1 MHYHPFTMNRIWLFA
16 KKYPKSSSAGVALL
30 LGLIWYIVAL
40 PDRLFLEP
48 YSRVLEASDGRL
60 LSASIADDGQWRF
73 PQPDSVPFRFRQAL
87 ITFEDKRFESHFGVD
102 VRSMLRAVQQ
112 NISAGKIVSGGSTIS
127 MQVIRLSR
135 KNQSRSIVEKVIEML
150 LATRLE
156 WRFSKNEI
164 MTMYAA
170 HAPFGGNVV
179 GLDAACWRYFGTAP
193 DQISWGEAALLAVL
207 PNAPALIH
215 PGRNRALLQ
224 RKRDRLL
231 MRMRD
236 NGIIDE
242 LTCRLAMD
250 EPIPAAPLA
259 LPRLARHL
267 LPHLPSSSENGT
279 HRVRSTIRYDL
290 QTRAEA
296 VAALYHNSFK
306 ANHIYNLAV
315 LVLDVRSG
323 EVLTYIGNATDDD
336 GHEYE
341 VDVISSPRSSGSILK
356 PFLYAAMLEE
366 GKILPQTLVSDVPL
380 LIDGFSPKNYSRQY
394 DGVVPADEAL
404 IRSLNVPAVNL
415 LRSYR
420 YEKLHSL
427 LRTYGMRTL
436 TRPADHYGLSLILG
450 GAEATLW
457 DITGSYASL
466 ARVLN
471 RYHDTPITNRYVR
484 SDIHAPTFI
493 SSPDDK
499 PQFEQS
505 SILSAASI
513 YLTFDA
519 LKEVYRPGEESGW
532 RNFPA
537 SRKVAWKTG
546 TSFGSR
552 DAWAIGVT
560 PEFAVGVWVG
570 NADGEGRAGLTGTE
584 VAAPL
589 MFDIFDLLPAGSW
602 FAPPREELQQI
613 EVCGRSGFRISPYCD
628 TKKVISVTRQGLA
641 AGACPYHK
649 PIHLTSDG
657 RYQVNSDCA
666 SISSMRTTLWFVL
679 PPVEEYYHRLSNSS
693 YRVLPPW
700 RSDCSPPTRIPS
712 MEMVYPGH
720 QAKLFIPRQLD
731 GSAGLTLFEVAH
743 RSASA
748 TLFWHLDGNFLGST
762 SGKHTMS
769 MHPTPGTHTL
779 TVVDDRGEILRR
791 AFTVLSN

>member
-1 MHYHPFTMNRIWLFA
+1 MNRFWRFA
-16 KKYPKSSSAGVALL
+16 KKYPKSSAGGIVLL
-30 LGLIWYIVAL
+30 LTLIWYIVAL

-87 ITFEDKRFESHFGVD
+87 IAFEDKRFESHFGVD

-135 KNQSRSIVEKVIEML
+135 KNQPRSIVEKVMEML

-156 WRFSKNEI
+156 WRFSKDEI

-242 LTCRLAMD
+242 LTCKLAMD
-250 EPIPAAPLA
+250 EAIPVAPLP

-267 LPHLPSSSENGT
+267 LPHLPSSAENGT

-296 VAALYHNSFK
+296 VAALYHHSFK
-306 ANHIYNLAV
+306 ANHVYNLAV
-315 LVLDVRSG
+315 LVLDVRNG

-341 VDVISSPRSSGSILK
+341 VDIISSRRSTGSILK

-380 LIDGFSPKNYSRQY
+380 LIDGFAPKNYSRQY

-415 LRSYR
+415 LRTYR

-436 TRPADHYGLSLILG
+436 TRPPDHYGLSLILG

-457 DITGSYASL
+457 DMTGSYASL

-471 RYHDTPITNRYVR
+471 RYNNTPITNRYVK
-484 SDIHAPTFI
+484 SDIHQPTFVTR
-493 SSPDDK
+493 PDEQL
-499 PQFEQS
+499 QFEPS
-505 SILSAASI
+505 SVLSAASI

-560 PEFAVGVWVG
+560 PEYAVGVWVG
-570 NADGEGRAGLTGTE
+570 NADGEGRAGLTGTD

-589 MFDIFDLLPAGSW
+589 MFDVFDLLPAGSW

-613 EVCGRSGFRISPYCD
+613 EVCTRSGFRISPYCD
-628 TKKVISVTRQGLA
+628 QKKIIAVTRQGLA
-641 AGACPYHK
+641 AGACPFHK

-666 SISSMRTTLWFVL
+666 SISNMRTTSWFVL
-679 PPVEEYYHRLSNSS
+679 PPVEEYYHRLKNSS
-693 YRVLPPW
+693 YQTLPPW
-700 RSDCSPPTRIPS
+700 RADCSPPARIPS

-743 RSASA
+743 RSAGA

-762 SGKHTMS
+762 SGKHTMGVN
-769 MHPTPGTHTL
+769 PTPGTHTL

-791 AFTVLSN
+791 VFSVLSN